1 MFALLWCQEK
11 PSGVYTMQE
20 TACDVAT
27 AHWTRVHNS
36 NVVRAALATARMSAG
51 YQREPLALKPMY
63 QVHSG
68 MNPPGKEQF
77 RRHVPAQRDR
87 EYPAWSEVIR

>member
-1 MFALLWCQEK
+1 
-11 PSGVYTMQE
+11 MQE

-51 YQREPLALKPMY
+51 YQREPLARCHETHFN
-63 QVHSG
+63 QSINQSINHA
-68 MNPPGKEQF
+68 F
-77 RRHVPAQRDR
+77 
-87 EYPAWSEVIR
+87 